1 MNLLKSDYNLDTMQ
15 LIDLLILVMVTSSF
29 CGFIYELLFYRI
41 DLGYFV
47 KRGSSYGPW
56 VPIYAF
62 GGLAYALLVYR
73 FKDKPLLVFLLCVI
87 VSGLLEYATG
97 WFLYNICNT
106 RLWDYN
112 TEIWNFGNVGGY
124 VCLRSVLVFLLCVI
138 VSGLLEYATGWFLYN
153 ICDTRLWDY
162 NTEIWN
168 FGNIGGY
175 VCFRSVFVFGLAGLM
190 LIYVVIPMLV
200 KIMNRFDPA
209 LVNKVCLILGAVFA
223 LDCILYQIMKLE

>member
-1 MNLLKSDYNLDTMQ
+1 MELLKKDYDLNTVQ
-15 LIDLLILVMVTSSF
+15 LIDLLILVMVTSGI

-56 VPIYAF
+56 IPIYAF
-62 GGLAYALLVYR
+62 GGLAYAILVYR
-73 FKDKPLLVFLLCVI
+73 FKDKPPLVFLLCVI

-124 VCLRSVLVFLLCVI
+124 VCLRSVLVF
-138 VSGLLEYATGWFLYN
+138 
-153 ICDTRLWDY
+153 
-162 NTEIWN
+162 
-168 FGNIGGY
+168 
-175 VCFRSVFVFGLAGLM
+175 GLAGLM

-200 KIMNRFDPA
+200 RIMKRFDPA
-209 LVNKVCLILGAVFA
+209 LVNKVCLILGGVFV